1 MLKADLLALIADL
14 PDDADIRFDQPTHDY
29 WRIHLAIDITAI
41 DEVKVKPYSSRRI
54 SATVSLPCRAW
65 PSIRNFGFPAS
76 PSSTSSVCEASA
88 SSSVANFT
96 SYIARTAER
105 SRDR

>member
-41 DEVKVKPYSSRRI
+41 DEVKVKPTAYHNDEDAI
-54 SATVSLPCRAW
+54 QVDDEWNEELKTVYI
-65 PSIRNFGFPAS
+65 IR
-76 PSSTSSVCEASA
+76 
-88 SSSVANFT
+88 
-96 SYIARTAER
+96 
-105 SRDR
+105 